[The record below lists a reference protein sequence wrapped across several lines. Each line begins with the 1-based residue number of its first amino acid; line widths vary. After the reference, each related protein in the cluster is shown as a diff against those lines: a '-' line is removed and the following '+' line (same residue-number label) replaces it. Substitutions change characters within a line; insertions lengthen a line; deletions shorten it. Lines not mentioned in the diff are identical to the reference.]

1 MSDMEMLTL
10 GSWCRAKATE
20 PDCPEGE
27 RSLFVQI
34 ADEIDGYLG
43 VHDATEPGLFEATQ

>member
-1 MSDMEMLTL
+1 MKDLGLLTL

-20 PDCPEGE
+20 SDRPEEE
-27 RSLFVQI
+27 RSLFAQI

-43 VHDATEPGLFEATQ
+43 VHDATEPGLFDR